1 MHGMFG
7 IRPLDKAAPHKSFQT
22 MAEAQKGLFEPQLD
36 ARKKIDAV
44 LSKGQHWNLSR
55 YCKAADIAADDPL
68 PSALDNFP
76 PWRTVC
82 T

>member
-7 IRPLDKAAPHKSFQT
+7 IRPLDEAAAHKSSHT
-22 MAEAQKGLFEPQLD
+22 MAEAQKGMFELQLD
-36 ARKKIDAV
+36 ARKKLDAV

-55 YCKAADIAADDPL
+55 YRKAADIAADDPH
-68 PSALDNFP
+68 PSALDNLP
-76 PWRTVC
+76 QWRTVC